1 VGRFLQILGLAL
13 LPIGIM
19 LSIQHH
25 SEKIEFYY
33 LIYAG
38 VPFIIGTCLVR
49 RTGVRGA

>member
-1 VGRFLQILGLAL
+1 MQILGLAL

-19 LSIQHH
+19 LSIQHN

-38 VPFIIGTCLVR
+38 VPFMVGTWMVN
-49 RTGVRGA
+49 RTGVKST